1 MALPEPPIL
10 LQFDCFELDLRTR
23 ELRKDH
29 RVVKLQDLPVKLL
42 ALLAARPGELV
53 TREEIEKALWGE
65 DQFVDFEHGINTAMR
80 KIREALGEGPE
91 QPRFIETLP
100 RKGYRFIAAVK
111 MISADGSARSA
122 AGQPAAAIPTD
133 AVPAAANEVT
143 APRPENGA
151 AVTTPSGSTSMGSRS
166 SNPEEEFLL
175 PRARARG
182 LFLLIQAG
190 YLSIY
195 CAALYKAE
203 SMEEV
208 LGQVYRAPTGVLMPA
223 LLVLAMCGIAVR
235 LYLLTSVGLD
245 HPAAGE
251 KYRKLFPAL
260 FLMDSLWAV
269 SPLLLVRKLGIGG
282 ALACVAALAYL
293 PFAQRTLMQ
302 SSRKST
308 PSNQSAG
315 SR

>member
-1 MALPEPPIL
+1 ML

-80 KIREALGEGPE
+80 KIREALGEEPE

-111 MISADGSARSA
+111 MISSDGSARSA
-122 AGQPAAAIPTD
+122 AGQPPAAIPTD
-133 AVPAAANEVT
+133 AVPADAANEAS

-151 AVTTPSGSTSMGSRS
+151 AVTTPSGSTSMVARS
-166 SNPEEEFLL
+166 INPEEEFLL
-175 PRARARG
+175 PREWARG

-190 YLSIY
+190 YFSIY

-208 LGQVYRAPTGVLMPA
+208 LGQVYRAPTAVLMPA

-251 KYRKLFPAL
+251 QYRKLFPLL
-260 FLMDSLWAV
+260 FVMDSLWAV